1 MTPFVDSIHDDT
13 SSTAS
18 VVPDDAS
25 SSVSVSDS
33 ASCGQEPWEM
43 ESVDSGLPSNSQGNP
58 NDLAENLK
66 TVALETNHEMEPL
79 EVDDTT
85 VYIDADVGD
94 DELLDW

>member
-1 MTPFVDSIHDDT
+1 MTPFVDSVRDDT

-25 SSVSVSDS
+25 SCVSVSDS
-33 ASCGQEPWEM
+33 ASGGQEPWEM
-43 ESVDSGLPSNSQGNP
+43 ESVDSGLPSNSQHSP
-58 NDLAENLK
+58 SDLAENLK
-66 TVALETNHEMEPL
+66 SVALATNHEMEPL

-85 VYIDADVGD
+85 VYIDGDVGD